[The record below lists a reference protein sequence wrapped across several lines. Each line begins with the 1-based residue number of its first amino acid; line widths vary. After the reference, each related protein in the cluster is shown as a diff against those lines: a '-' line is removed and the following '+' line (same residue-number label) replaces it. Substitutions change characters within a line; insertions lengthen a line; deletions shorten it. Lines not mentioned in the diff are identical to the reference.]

1 MVIEWKKGKE
11 GGGQEGVTGESDKG
25 REIVYGPEE
34 SIKECKTGEKGQK
47 GDREKRSEKRRREKG
62 EKEAGEMWRRKTYP
76 MSAFHVNNF
85 EKVHNST
92 FYLSVQL

>member
-11 GGGQEGVTGESDKG
+11 DGGQEGGTGESDKG

-47 GDREKRSEKRRREKG
+47 GDREKRAKKGGGRRGKRNRRNGKNDMRKQEKG
-62 EKEAGEMWRRKTYP
+62 GEEKHTQCP
-76 MSAFHVNNF
+76 PF
-85 EKVHNST
+85 T
-92 FYLSVQL
+92 

>member
-11 GGGQEGVTGESDKG
+11 GGGQEGGTGESDKG

-47 GDREKRSEKRRREKG
+47 GDREKKAKKGGGRRVKRNGKNDMRKQERD
-62 EKEAGEMWRRKTYP
+62 RRK
-76 MSAFHVNNF
+76 V
-85 EKVHNST
+85 K
-92 FYLSVQL
+92 